1 MWNSLRTSQNAWWM
15 LFGAKEQ
22 LWAASS
28 CKAQAN
34 SVRKILSFLRSA
46 NGPPCELAN
55 ISLAT
60 RKSAHLLLCLTCDH
74 LHLLSHL
81 QLGKSPTCS
90 SDRLL
95 TSRVAG
101 WVGGC
106 AVVWGGVI
114 TSCGS
119 WHRDYTALLRYETFP
134 CTCTPTW
141 CYAIRSSAGFGVRV
155 GWGWVGVINVLR
167 PLAQGLFATHC
178 YARRSSL
185 AIAHRHDATLS
196 DLLLH

>member
-1 MWNSLRTSQNAWWM
+1 MYIINDFPNVKQPQNAWWM

-46 NGPPCELAN
+46 NGPPCQLAN

-95 TSRVAG
+95 TSRVVG
-101 WVGGC
+101 WLGL
-106 AVVWGGVI
+106 GGV
-114 TSCGS
+114 
-119 WHRDYTALLRYETFP
+119 
-134 CTCTPTW
+134 
-141 CYAIRSSAGFGVRV
+141 GFGCLALAHALYATLWDLGLR
-155 GWGWVGVINVLR
+155 IADSSNMNNLVLEL
-167 PLAQGLFATHC
+167 PDLHLPH
-178 YARRSSL
+178 
-185 AIAHRHDATLS
+185 AIALQLVFSFQHDLYQCL
-196 DLLLH
+196 DLNQNVVTSKHILELQARNCPAISRYD